1 MSLLLLSPGIIS
13 GQICSQVDTNV
24 LVLGGG
30 IAGVAA
36 ARTLHNEGITDFMI
50 IEAQPQLGGRLRTI
64 ELRPGSGITLN
75 AGANWIHGYDPAQ
88 PGLHPLIQIV
98 NTSRCGGIQ
107 GTLSDYDSLVVRN
120 SRGMDISDSPN
131 LRYDDYDAALAV
143 VKTLSEMRQRDGL
156 PDITVREALTQSGW
170 TPTTAEDE
178 WVDWFSY
185 DSCFAKPPDNSS
197 LFATIPLPTYSDFG
211 DPNNTGNFFIT
222 DSEGI
227 LKVIRCLADEFLIHN
242 DPRVHLNATVKRIEW
257 NDECVCVMADENGLT
272 RRFCGQHGILTFS
285 IGVLQ
290 ELEKAGIA
298 FEPPLPQDKVDAIN
312 QFRMTH
318 YLNVIIEFENR
329 FWESVDFIGYVNET
343 NGRYFPFFQHLT
355 HIRDANVVYST
366 LTDTVADR
374 VIRQDREQTKQEIVD
389 VFNNAYNLT
398 LQPSDI
404 RTLIIPDWDT
414 NPLFLGSY
422 SNIPI
427 GVTDETYVTIRKP
440 LGNRLFIS
448 GEVTS
453 KDYSGFVHG
462 GFFSGVDSAEDVIS
476 EIRRSSGKGLLMMP
490 INLCLLTAIASIGI
504 FISF

>member
-1 MSLLLLSPGIIS
+1 MALFVVSLLLFSPGIIS

-24 LVLGGG
+24 LVFGGG

-107 GTLSDYDSLVVRN
+107 GNLSDYDSLVVRN

-272 RRFCGQHGILTFS
+272 RRFCGQHGILTYS

-290 ELEKAGIA
+290 ELEKAGIV

-312 QFRMTH
+312 KFDMAH
-318 YLNVIIEFENR
+318 YLNIIIEFENR

-453 KDYSGFVHG
+453 
-462 GFFSGVDSAEDVIS
+462 
-476 EIRRSSGKGLLMMP
+476 
-490 INLCLLTAIASIGI
+490 NCLLYTSPSPRDATLSRMPSSA
-504 FISF
+504 